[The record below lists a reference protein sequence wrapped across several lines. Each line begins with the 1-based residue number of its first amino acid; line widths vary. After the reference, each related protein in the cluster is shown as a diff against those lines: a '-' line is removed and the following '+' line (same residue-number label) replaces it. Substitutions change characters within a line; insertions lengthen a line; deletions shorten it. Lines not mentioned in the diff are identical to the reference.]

1 MPKKP
6 KGYAKGYG
14 HNPCIRLC
22 PHCQRGFL
30 WERSLREH
38 ASAEHG
44 RRGPIR
50 RPQMFTSWEALQNY
64 RDQQRAESNTVT
76 GVVQPTTTG
85 MPQKPQKLKYICDK
99 CIVVFHFWE
108 MFAEHKR
115 EVHGRVE
122 GNHSTR
128 TSRRIERQN
137 QHGAVTHPTTYECD
151 CGDIFPSAELLDAHY
166 PTHSIIAC
174 LYCTSTFNSFDERD
188 EHQTRHL
195 TYPCDS
201 CDQVFCTS
209 EALEQ
214 HKRDGHDFYCCYC
227 SYSFATAV
235 LRNQHECFRNMY
247 GSCEYA
253 ALHTYSLQQRCKTT
267 GHVSMHR
274 SPSTGSSSPVVDD
287 SSPSSP
293 SVLRCSLL
301 ESDSSSKSDIEQS
314 KSRTPSESQVSV
326 GTDPELDRDGPDA
339 VDVTLAMSDA
349 RGALEYDP
357 DDHCT
362 VPDVQSELN
371 SVSPDEYQTVHNCL
385 SCRWVFQSDE
395 DLRIHECG
403 SSQKREVPLQPMTPP
418 PSKSPSSISL
428 HSSAISRRDAK
439 KYNKTIDQPVVMPS
453 SSPSSDPHKVV
464 TQFGNLNIGG
474 DPFNT
479 SPVESSAMEN
489 LRKSKESFSR
499 PVQALPP
506 VTPQSSQMA
515 SQIQSTLQQ
524 SQQHP
529 FGSGDY
535 GYESPRSF
543 HPSYAQSSAFSGGRN
558 VLSHDNV
565 KGLHTSNQLLSASVN
580 IPYYYSYPQNY
591 QYYGFP
597 HNPVYGIPLSFV
609 KYPTM
614 LQPLPAQGTS
624 EHKKGNVRQDYYDR
638 GSYSSQQ
645 GHRQGDPYG
654 DSTNGIG
661 SSACGSGP
669 HGQH

>member
-1 MPKKP
+1 MHPTLP
-6 KGYAKGYG
+6 SLSKGVSMGEVSARTCFCRTWTPG
-14 HNPCIRLC
+14 
-22 PHCQRGFL
+22 PHTTPPDVYFVGSASKL
-30 WERSLREH
+30 SG
-38 ASAEHG
+38 SAESRKQYCH
-44 RRGPIR
+44 RCSPTHHHRNAPKAPKAQIYLR
-50 RPQMFTSWEALQNY
+50 QM
-64 RDQQRAESNTVT
+64 
-76 GVVQPTTTG
+76 
-85 MPQKPQKLKYICDK
+85 
-99 CIVVFHFWE
+99 
-108 MFAEHKR
+108 
-115 EVHGRVE
+115 VE

-339 VDVTLAMSDA
+339 VDVTLAMSDVQMNIRLCTIVCPVDGSFNQMRISEFMSVA
-349 RGALEYDP
+349 PPKRGR
-357 DDHCT
+357 
-362 VPDVQSELN
+362 S
-371 SVSPDEYQTVHNCL
+371 L
-385 SCRWVFQSDE
+385 S
-395 DLRIHECG
+395 
-403 SSQKREVPLQPMTPP
+403 
-418 PSKSPSSISL
+418 
-428 HSSAISRRDAK
+428 
-439 KYNKTIDQPVVMPS
+439 
-453 SSPSSDPHKVV
+453 
-464 TQFGNLNIGG
+464 
-474 DPFNT
+474 
-479 SPVESSAMEN
+479 
-489 LRKSKESFSR
+489 
-499 PVQALPP
+499 
-506 VTPQSSQMA
+506 
-515 SQIQSTLQQ
+515 
-524 SQQHP
+524 
-529 FGSGDY
+529 
-535 GYESPRSF
+535 
-543 HPSYAQSSAFSGGRN
+543 
-558 VLSHDNV
+558 
-565 KGLHTSNQLLSASVN
+565 
-580 IPYYYSYPQNY
+580 
-591 QYYGFP
+591 
-597 HNPVYGIPLSFV
+597 NP
-609 KYPTM
+609 
-614 LQPLPAQGTS
+614 
-624 EHKKGNVRQDYYDR
+624 
-638 GSYSSQQ
+638 
-645 GHRQGDPYG
+645 
-654 DSTNGIG
+654 
-661 SSACGSGP
+661 
-669 HGQH
+669 